1 MMFLN
6 RFRWWLFLL
15 SGALW
20 LTGCGGATAVT
31 PAPPPPA
38 ISPTSTLVPSTATP
52 TATASPV
59 PSATITPTATPS
71 ATVAPSATPTVT
83 PTAEPTISGLIGPD
97 NFPANVNPLTGET
110 VRNLAV
116 LARRPLAI
124 KISNAPAL
132 VRPQAGLNNADL
144 IFEHLV
150 EAGFTRFTAVFYSQ
164 DADPV
169 GSVRSGRLIDLEIPR
184 MYDAAFA
191 YSGSVG
197 PVRLMFQESSFFERL
212 ITIDFGHGGFYRV
225 DNPDLPRDH
234 TLFTDTFRLRYLL
247 DERGENTPP
256 QFQNGMTFRVEP
268 INPGEPAGAL
278 AIRYPATN
286 VNWFY
291 DRSDGRYLRW
301 TDGQPHLDANSGEQL
316 RFKNI
321 IVLSAH
327 HQETGIIEDTGGNY
341 SIQIQIWG
349 EGPVSIFRD
358 GQRFDGRWQRL
369 DPDHMLTF
377 YDENGRSLPLAPGP
391 SFFQIVPSGFD
402 GLQVTP

>member
-1 MMFLN
+1 MLLN
-6 RFRWWLFLL
+6 RFRWWLLLLAGVFLL
-15 SGALW
+15 P
-20 LTGCGGATAVT
+20 GCAGETAV
-31 PAPPPPA
+31 
-38 ISPTSTLVPSTATP
+38 SPTP
-52 TATASPV
+52 TALPATATLPVSPTATQ
-59 PSATITPTATPS
+59 PPTATITPYPSATATATPS
-71 ATVAPSATPTVT
+71 ATPAPTATPTIT
-83 PTAEPTISGLIGPD
+83 PTPEPTISGLLGPD

-110 VRNLAV
+110 VRNPAI

-132 VRPQAGLNNADL
+132 VRPQAGLSRADL
-144 IFEHLV
+144 VFEHLV

-164 DADPV
+164 DADPI

-197 PVRLMFQESSFFERL
+197 PVRLMFQESSFFDRL

-225 DNPDLPRDH
+225 DNPALPRDH
-234 TLFTDTFRLRYLL
+234 TLFTDTARLRYLL

-256 QFQNGMTFRVEP
+256 QLPSGMTFRAEP
-268 INPGEPAGAL
+268 ISPGEPASAL
-278 AIRYPATN
+278 ALRYPATN
-286 VNWFY
+286 INWFY
-291 DRSDGRYLRW
+291 DRGNGRYLRW
-301 TDGQPHLDANSGEQL
+301 TDGQPHLDANTEGQL
-316 RFKNI
+316 SFKNI
-321 IVLSAH
+321 IVLAAH
-327 HQETGIIEDTGGNY
+327 HQETNIIEDTGGNY

-358 GQRFDGRWQRL
+358 GQRFDGRWQRH
-369 DPDHMLTF
+369 DPDQMLTF

-391 SFFQIVPSGFD
+391 SFFQIVPLGFD